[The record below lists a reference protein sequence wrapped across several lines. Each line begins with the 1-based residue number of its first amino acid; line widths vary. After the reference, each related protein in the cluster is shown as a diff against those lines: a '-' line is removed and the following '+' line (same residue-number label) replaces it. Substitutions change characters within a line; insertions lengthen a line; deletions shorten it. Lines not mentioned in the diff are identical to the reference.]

1 MTVRAT
7 SSDSLGGVYEQLE
20 SDFREAMAHVS
31 APVTV
36 ITTVVDG
43 VPYGSTVSAF
53 ASLSVNPPMV
63 LLALDNRGALIHH
76 VRASGR
82 IGINVL
88 SSAQAGLAVRFA
100 TRGLPDRFADIDWHL
115 DDGLPRIDG
124 ATAWL
129 RCDRITFE
137 PGGDHT
143 VMLGTVSAAETTDVD
158 GLTYYQRRFGSAT
171 AAISAPGMTS

>member
-1 MTVRAT
+1 MRGRRAPST
-7 SSDSLGGVYEQLE
+7 SLDSVYEQLE

-36 ITTVVDG
+36 ITTTVDG

-63 LLALDNRGALIHH
+63 LLALDNRGALINH
-76 VRASGR
+76 VRATMR
-82 IGINVL
+82 IGVNVL
-88 SSAQAGLAVRFA
+88 SSAQPDLAVRFA
-100 TRGLPDRFADIDWHL
+100 TRGLPDRFAGLDWSL
-115 DDGLPRIDG
+115 DNGLPRLEG

-129 RCDRITFE
+129 RCDDITLE

-143 VMLGTVSAAETTDVD
+143 VILGTVSAAEATGVD

-171 AAISAPGMTS
+171 AATAAPGMLS